1 MRALQIHHQPENLF
15 LRMTGNMLYSSH
27 NSYNYP
33 KLACQLPVGAQIMQE
48 YQVTDAPAKVTSTLP
63 PTSPDD
69 ARDCLQCLII
79 MYGETHIDTLAQ
91 LLNLTAYAETQYSHR
106 SHLP

>member
-1 MRALQIHHQPENLF
+1 
-15 LRMTGNMLYSSH
+15 
-27 NSYNYP
+27 
-33 KLACQLPVGAQIMQE
+33 MQE
-48 YQVTDAPAKVTSTLP
+48 YQVTETSVNLTSTLP

-91 LLNLTAYAETQYSHR
+91 LLNLTAYAETEYSHHN
-106 SHLP
+106 HLRQR

>member
-1 MRALQIHHQPENLF
+1 
-15 LRMTGNMLYSSH
+15 
-27 NSYNYP
+27 
-33 KLACQLPVGAQIMQE
+33 MQE
-48 YQVTDAPAKVTSTLP
+48 YQVTETSVNLTSTLP

-91 LLNLTAYAETQYSHR
+91 LLNLTAYAETEYSHHNSLR
-106 SHLP
+106 QR